1 MKLNLK
7 EIIWEITGKCNNG
20 CTYCGS
26 KDLWKQDVNENLIMK
41 IADSIAEY
49 PPKEIDISG
58 GDPLLVSFD
67 THQYITNKLNKT
79 TKCKILINPK
89 SLLPNTTCASEQLKI
104 LSLYSHVG
112 VSINTQEELEM
123 WKVFI
128 SKATHQLKYTVI
140 TNFNLTNFFL
150 FDEFAK
156 VIGKDILWQVQ
167 FTMYHAKDKNNQL
180 AMYNHPQAVEQLN
193 NNIAKYPDLKLIFAD
208 NCNHGECAAGIHTIG
223 ILADGEVVPCLSMRS
238 WYGDITKCTEGNV
251 LKTKLKEI
259 WFNGFKANR
268 FEEFK
273 SCKDICNGLV
283 LKKPEKPL
291 IPPGPTKRQ
300 DPFTMDPFTGS
311 PYTPPMS
318 VQVYGVSTPDTLIQR
333 YPQYPFD
340 AVTAYAVSTGE
351 NIFGKIYEQSQL
363 NTQFKTA
370 IQDALVQ
377 KLNKETKDK

>member
-7 EIIWEITGKCNNG
+7 EIIWEVTGKCNNG
-20 CTYCGS
+20 CSYCGS

-89 SLLPNTTCASEQLKI
+89 SLQNTTCVNDQLKS
-104 LSLYSHVG
+104 LSLYSHIG

-123 WKVFI
+123 WKTFL
-128 SKATHQLKYTVI
+128 SKTTQPIKYTVI

-156 VIGKDILWQVQ
+156 FIGKDILWQVQ

-180 AMYNHPQAVEQLN
+180 AMYNHPQAIEQLN
-193 NNIAKYPDLKLIFAD
+193 NSIAKYPDLKLIFAD
-208 NCNHGECAAGIHTIG
+208 NCNLGECAAGIHTIG

-273 SCKDICNGLV
+273 SCKDLCNRLV

-291 IPPGPTKRQ
+291 IPPGITKRQ
-300 DPFTMDPFTGS
+300 DPFTADPFTGS
-311 PYTPPMS
+311 PYIPPLS

-333 YPQYPFD
+333 YQRYPFPLD

-351 NIFGKIYEQSQL
+351 NIFGRVSQL
-363 NTQFKTA
+363 TA
-370 IQDALVQ
+370 IQDALVE
-377 KLNKETKDK
+377 KFNKESKE

>member
-7 EIIWEITGKCNNG
+7 EIIWEVTGKCNNG

-89 SLLPNTTCASEQLKI
+89 SLQNITSMNDPLLKS
-104 LSLYSHVG
+104 LSLYSHIG

-123 WKVFI
+123 WKSFL
-128 SKATHQLKYTVI
+128 SKTTPQQNFTVI

-156 VIGKDILWQVQ
+156 YIGKDTLWQVQ

-193 NNIAKYPDLKLIFAD
+193 SSIAKYPDLKLIFAD

-273 SCKDICNGLV
+273 SCKDLCNRLV

-291 IPPGPTKRQ
+291 YATSQLPPIITTRPN
-300 DPFTMDPFTGS
+300 PFTGS

-318 VQVYGVSTPDTLIQR
+318 VQVYGVGTLDDFNKIPTR
-333 YPQYPFD
+333 YPFD

-351 NIFGKIYEQSQL
+351 NIFGKMSQL
-363 NTQFKTA
+363 TA
-370 IQDALVQ
+370 IQDAIQDAWVE
-377 KLNKETKDK
+377 KFNKETKE